1 MKSGLLILL
10 LFFSSFSFS
19 QEGGDTLQVIAIF
32 TNSYAWHDHSIAQYT
47 VMAMIKGE
55 PTSSFISVEYDGT
68 YDKLQDT
75 VLITIVPN
83 SMKYN
88 DPLYHFPNWEPK
100 NNLEEVSIFSVD
112 RKFLEGCETGRGDC
126 NPQTFK
132 RNFTGQ
138 KAFAL
143 MPCGGTFSTIQL
155 RRKTDKL
162 PVQEV
167 SIERKDCPPFF
178 DVTNLEDGDY
188 YASMMSCGLGGGFIL
203 QLRTNSPKKEFP
215 EERITCRCT
224 ISSES
229 DPKYNN
235 QYEYETLPEEMTQV
249 PPISETLVNYLTDYD
264 LESDS
269 SGRVTK
275 MIRSHYLEQTTE
287 TTTYIYD
294 TQNRLIREDIV
305 FFSNIDTEE
314 QLSRVYRKEQVDF
327 YYDEIGRRVKKVRK
341 VLKGSGA
348 EFVLEDCTYIY

>member
-1 MKSGLLILL
+1 
-10 LFFSSFSFS
+10 
-19 QEGGDTLQVIAIF
+19 
-32 TNSYAWHDHSIAQYT
+32 
-47 VMAMIKGE
+47 
-55 PTSSFISVEYDGT
+55 
-68 YDKLQDT
+68 
-75 VLITIVPN
+75 
-83 SMKYN
+83 
-88 DPLYHFPNWEPK
+88 
-100 NNLEEVSIFSVD
+100 
-112 RKFLEGCETGRGDC
+112 
-126 NPQTFK
+126 
-132 RNFTGQ
+132 
-138 KAFAL
+138 

-178 DVTNLEDGDY
+178 DVSNLEDGDY

-224 ISSES
+224 ISSER